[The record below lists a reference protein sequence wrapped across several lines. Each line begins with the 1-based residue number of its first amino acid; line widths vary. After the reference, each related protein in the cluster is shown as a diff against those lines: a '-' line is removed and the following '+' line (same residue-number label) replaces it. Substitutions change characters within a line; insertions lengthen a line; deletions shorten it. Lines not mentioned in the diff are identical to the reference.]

1 MGCEETINHIGRVG
15 INPSMSEAIPVYHDG
30 HVGSHAGGNKMVAL
44 SRLNKLLTLLPVL
57 GILLMAVS
65 ATGQESSTPLLKLQ
79 RGKADLSLE
88 TNVVHAQGMNG
99 ITYGKSGD
107 VSSYPNSLSCM
118 VVYGDGKYVLEK
130 REETTVGKPKVK
142 LAEGTLG
149 ADDLQHLKAILDDEA
164 LKEIASPKPTPI
176 PENSTIREV
185 ENVDVQ
191 INHAGT
197 LQSFTVSKQRLK
209 MVGGQI
215 GGATTGMDTYIDNGS
230 SFRKTMN
237 PLMKWFE
244 GMEKKSKSD
253 FKDSKPQYCAPINI
267 G

>member
-1 MGCEETINHIGRVG
+1 MAARF
-15 INPSMSEAIPVYHDG
+15 PFD
-30 HVGSHAGGNKMVAL
+30 
-44 SRLNKLLTLLPVL
+44 KLLTFSPLL
-57 GILLMAVS
+57 GIFLIFVGMA
-65 ATGQESSTPLLKLQ
+65 AGQEPSTPLLKLQ

-88 TNVVHAQGMNG
+88 TNVVHAQGLNG
-99 ITYGKSGD
+99 VTYGKGGD

-149 ADDLQHLKAILDDEA
+149 GDDLQHLKAILDDDG
-164 LKEIASPKPTPI
+164 LKKIATPKSTPP
-176 PENSTIREV
+176 PENSTIREI
-185 ENVDVQ
+185 ENVDVL
-191 INHAGT
+191 INYGGKI
-197 LQSFTVSKQRLK
+197 QSFTVSKQRLK
-209 MVGGQI
+209 MGASET

-253 FKDSKPQYCAPINI
+253 FKESKPQYCAPITI